1 MFGLLLKHLEFP
13 NVTLHSLM
21 TQVSRS
27 HEIAKGHSWA
37 PGSAL
42 VTDNDFAHF

>member
-21 TQVSRS
+21 TQVSKNHEMVRS
-27 HEIAKGHSWA
+27 ILWT
-37 PGSAL
+37 PGSTI
-42 VTDNDFAHF
+42 VTDIGFAHF